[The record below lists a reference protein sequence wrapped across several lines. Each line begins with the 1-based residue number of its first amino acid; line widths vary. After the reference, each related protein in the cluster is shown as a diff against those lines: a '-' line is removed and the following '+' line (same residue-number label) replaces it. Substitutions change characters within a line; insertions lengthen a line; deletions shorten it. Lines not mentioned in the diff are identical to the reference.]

1 MTASDKVT
9 GASGTGGTGKHRA
22 DEVLLEGDEG
32 ASSRSPE
39 EIQADIEQQR
49 EELAETLDALSA
61 KLDMKAQARAKAQDV
76 RTTTQLGVAR
86 VRERATTES
95 GKPRPE
101 VVGGAVLVVVAV
113 AGLVWWRR
121 SR

>member
-9 GASGTGGTGKHRA
+9 GASGTDGTGKHKA
-22 DEVLLEGDEG
+22 DEVLLEGDG
-32 ASSRSPE
+32 AAPSRSPE

-61 KLDMKAQARAKAQDV
+61 KLDVKAQAQAKAQDV
-76 RTTTQLGVAR
+76 KATTQLKVAR
-86 VRERATTES
+86 TRQRATTET

-101 VVGGAVLVVVAV
+101 VVGGVVLVVVAV